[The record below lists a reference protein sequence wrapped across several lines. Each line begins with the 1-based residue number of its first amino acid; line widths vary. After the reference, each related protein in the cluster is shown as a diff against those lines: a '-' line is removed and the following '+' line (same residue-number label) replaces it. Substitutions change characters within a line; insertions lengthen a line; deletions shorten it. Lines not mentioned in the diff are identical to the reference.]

1 MLQTIERFN
10 QQAVKHNLSAGAILL
25 WQHLFFTMERRNQ
38 FAAVHQNTAAL
49 IAQLEVTRQGLQ
61 LMRQSLVDKGFLKV
75 YVDEHQQTFYTLMIE
90 GKVVGEHVRTD
101 AAVGEGSPFPNMKNH
116 AKFINGTGNPS
127 PTDTLFVS
135 HTVDMQRDVQR
146 HSPANLTM
154 NMVQN
159 DVQIGKESYPSGDII
174 LTSKFR
180 PYIDMFCD
188 KYGPAVRTDL
198 LEWAEMRRKNGW
210 TLTLWGLEEAFKNLI
225 KLSDGDAFR
234 MREIV
239 SHAVEMRWKSFY
251 PVKVKANPS
260 GAKLRALEA
269 KENASA
275 NTKNDSRNGYRKSV
289 PEPKFKPEGRDL
301 SFLER

>member
-1 MLQTIERFN
+1 MLHTIERFN

-38 FAAVHQNTAAL
+38 FADVHQNTAAL

-61 LMRQSLVDKGFLKV
+61 MMRQSLVNKGFLEV
-75 YVDEHQQTFYTLMIE
+75 RVDEHQQTFYTLMIDR
-90 GKVVGEHVRTD
+90 KVVGEKKVAENTRQMNCT
-101 AAVGEGSPFPNMKNH
+101 VGAGALDSP
-116 AKFINGTGNPS
+116 IC
-127 PTDTLFVS
+127 DTLFVS
-135 HTVDMQRDVQR
+135 HTVSDMQGDVQGP
-146 HSPANLTM
+146 SPTSALVNT
-154 NMVQN
+154 Q
-159 DVQIGKESYPSGDII
+159 SYPSGDII
-174 LTSKFR
+174 LTNKFR
-180 PYIDMFCD
+180 PYIDTFCEQ
-188 KYGPAVRTDL
+188 YGYAMRTDL

-210 TLTLWGLEEAFKNLI
+210 TLTLWGLEEAFKKLI
-225 KLSDGDAFR
+225 TLSNGDVSQ

-239 SHAVEMRWKSFY
+239 SHAVEMRWKNFY
-251 PVKVKANPS
+251 PVNIKAKPS

-275 NTKNDSRNGYRKSV
+275 NTKNYSRNSYRKSV